1 MTRHDDDDGTPC
13 MLLIDIHYCYNTNT
27 NNNK

>member
-1 MTRHDDDDGTPC
+1 MTRHDDDGTPC

-27 NNNK
+27 NTNK